1 MRLILLRH
9 GETLWNKE
17 HRLQGHLNSPLSEK
31 GIAQAKAIKP
41 LIEKFS
47 LKQVICSDLERA
59 KQTAELIGFPNATPD
74 SHLRELAMGEWEGR
88 KKDEIMQE
96 HPILYQDWRN
106 GNYTPRGGESWQD
119 FCHRI
124 STALFQWTNK
134 SDGDILAIVHSGV
147 VRAACERLIS
157 LSTKHLLPVTQAT
170 LTIFDITPN
179 YPIKLEAYN
188 LGNFVPEIN
197 VAD

>member
-47 LKQVICSDLERA
+47 LKKVICSDLERA

-96 HPILYQDWRN
+96 
-106 GNYTPRGGESWQD
+106 TPSFTKTGETVTT
-119 FCHRI
+119 H
-124 STALFQWTNK
+124 LE
-134 SDGDILAIVHSGV
+134 V
-147 VRAACERLIS
+147 VRVG
-157 LSTKHLLPVTQAT
+157 K
-170 LTIFDITPN
+170 IFVIEFQPHFFSGQ
-179 YPIKLEAYN
+179 IN
-188 LGNFVPEIN
+188 LMETS
-197 VAD
+197 